1 MDKIAI
7 NWAERHLCCCCKRQA
22 YLERVTAR
30 DFKKS
35 SRLGPRKLCSR
46 LKKGHVSEPVPS
58 ASCQTVTSPALR
70 SHSSLPVHRPCSPSP
85 ICGRPLRPLRIQP
98 QRRRDLPPW
107 RKSCGRRR
115 SPPSAVQPQRATRGR
130 RGAPPRSVY
139 RHAGPA
145 STANSVAA
153 ALWTASSTSSG
164 LPGGPRESRRQWAP
178 MQVVAERRISVG
190 RLRRGAGRRPRG
202 GHAQE
207 PACVGK
213 LVRPLHV
220 QKHNH
225 LRFAALLQRQGGPK
239 GEGEIVLVPLT
250 PPPPSLPEPLPPP
263 LLVALIEPSVR
274 VSVGGGGVLLVR
286 SVACS

>member
-30 DFKKS
+30 DLKKS

-85 ICGRPLRPLRIQP
+85 ICGRRLRPLRIQP

-115 SPPSAVQPQRATRGR
+115 RRSPPSAVQPQRATRGR
-130 RGAPPRSVY
+130 RGAPPLVRCTATRAPLRLPIQLQRHRGLPPAPVVGCLADRANRGGSGPQCKLLRSV
-139 RHAGPA
+139 GSA
-145 STANSVAA
+145 S
-153 ALWTASSTSSG
+153 
-164 LPGGPRESRRQWAP
+164 GG
-178 MQVVAERRISVG
+178 
-190 RLRRGAGRRPRG
+190 
-202 GHAQE
+202 
-207 PACVGK
+207 
-213 LVRPLHV
+213 
-220 QKHNH
+220 
-225 LRFAALLQRQGGPK
+225 
-239 GEGEIVLVPLT
+239 
-250 PPPPSLPEPLPPP
+250 
-263 LLVALIEPSVR
+263 
-274 VSVGGGGVLLVR
+274 
-286 SVACS
+286 